1 MHNITFAHPWIRL
14 GLVLVPL
21 MVAWYLWRDRKQE
34 AALQHSDISLFD
46 GVKQSL
52 RVRLRWLPYA
62 LRVVA
67 VGAAV
72 VALARPQS
80 SDSWSQ
86 SNTEG
91 IDIVLSLDVSN
102 SMHFEDF
109 RPDRLEASKEVASQF
124 VAGRPNDNIGLVL
137 FGSES
142 YTMCPMTSDHAV
154 VANMINSVAF
164 DLIDGGSTAIGDG
177 LVTAVNRIR
186 SGQAKSK
193 VIILLTDGSNNS
205 GDVSPKDAAQ
215 VAQAMGVRLYTI
227 GVGSKG
233 EFETTVGYDPFGRPV
248 RQKVKADID
257 EETLKTMA
265 QFTGGRYFR
274 ATNKSSL
281 ATIFDEIDKMEKTKM
296 SVREFSRKEEEFL
309 PFALAAIALLLLHV
323 ILRNTVLRNIP

>member
-1 MHNITFAHPWIRL
+1 MQFANPGYLFLLIL
-14 GLVLVPL
+14 LIPAI
-21 MVAWYLWRDRKQE
+21 AWYVWKQAE
-34 AALQHSDISLFD
+34 AQASLQVSSTSAFQKLPRSWKEYLRHADFALLCGAAALTI
-46 GVKQSL
+46 
-52 RVRLRWLPYA
+52 
-62 LRVVA
+62 
-67 VGAAV
+67 

-109 RPDRLEASKEVASQF
+109 RPDRLEASKEVASRF

-154 VANMINSVAF
+154 VSNMINSVTF

-274 ATNKSSL
+274 ATNKNSL
-281 ATIFDEIDKMEKTKM
+281 SEIFDEIDKMEKTKM
-296 SVREFSRKEEEFL
+296 SVREFSRKDEEFL
-309 PFALAAIALLLLHV
+309 PFALAAIVLLLLHV
-323 ILRNTVLRNIP
+323 IIRNTVLRNIP

>member
-1 MHNITFAHPWIRL
+1 MQFANPEYLFLLI
-14 GLVLVPL
+14 VLIPA
-21 MVAWYLWRDRKQE
+21 VAWYVWKQSVAQASLQISTTDPFQKLPRSWKE
-34 AALQHSDISLFD
+34 YMRHVNFAFLCAAL
-46 GVKQSL
+46 
-52 RVRLRWLPYA
+52 A
-62 LRVVA
+62 LTII
-67 VGAAV
+67 
-72 VALARPQS
+72 ALARPQS

-102 SMHFEDF
+102 SMQFEDF
-109 RPDRLEASKEVASQF
+109 RPNRLEASKDVASSF

-137 FGSES
+137 FGKES

-154 VANMINSVAF
+154 VGNMINSVTF

-248 RQKVKADID
+248 RQKVAADID
-257 EETLKTMA
+257 EETLKSMA

-274 ATNKSSL
+274 ATDKNSL
-281 ATIFDEIDKMEKTKM
+281 TQIFDEIDKMEKTKM
-296 SVREFSRKEEEFL
+296 SVREYSRKEEEFL
-309 PFALAAIALLLLHV
+309 PFVLAALCFLLLHV
-323 ILRNTVLRNIP
+323 FFRNTILRNIP

>member
-1 MHNITFAHPWIRL
+1 MQFAHPGYLFLLIL
-14 GLVLVPL
+14 LVPV
-21 MVAWYLWRDRKQE
+21 VAWYVWKQSE
-34 AALQHSDISLFD
+34 AQAALQVSTTSPFQRLPRSW
-46 GVKQSL
+46 KEYL
-52 RVRLRWLPYA
+52 RHVNFA
-62 LRVVA
+62 LLC
-67 VGAAV
+67 GALAATI

-86 SNTEG
+86 SKTEG

-109 RPDRLEASKEVASQF
+109 RPDRLEASKDVASKF

-154 VANMINSVAF
+154 VSNMINSVTF

-248 RQKVKADID
+248 RQKVTADID

-281 ATIFDEIDKMEKTKM
+281 SEIFDEIDKMEKTKM
-296 SVREFSRKEEEFL
+296 SVREFSRKDEEFL
-309 PFALAAIALLLLHV
+309 PFALAAIVLLLLHV
-323 ILRNTVLRNIP
+323 VLRNTILRNIP

>member
-1 MHNITFAHPWIRL
+1 MILLIPAI
-14 GLVLVPL
+14 
-21 MVAWYLWRDRKQE
+21 AWYIWKQSE
-34 AALQHSDISLFD
+34 AQASLQVSSTSAFQKLPRSWKEYLRHVNFALLCGAAALTI
-46 GVKQSL
+46 
-52 RVRLRWLPYA
+52 
-62 LRVVA
+62 
-67 VGAAV
+67 

-109 RPDRLEASKEVASQF
+109 RPDRLEASKEVASRF

-154 VANMINSVAF
+154 VANMINSVTF

-215 VAQAMGVRLYTI
+215 VAHAMGVRLYTI

-274 ATNKSSL
+274 ATNKNSL
-281 ATIFDEIDKMEKTKM
+281 AEIFDEIDKMEKTKM

>member
-1 MHNITFAHPWIRL
+1 MQFANPGYLFLLIL
-14 GLVLVPL
+14 LIPAI
-21 MVAWYLWRDRKQE
+21 AWYVWKQAE
-34 AALQHSDISLFD
+34 AQASLQVSSTSAFQKLPRSWKEYLRHADFALLCGAAALTI
-46 GVKQSL
+46 
-52 RVRLRWLPYA
+52 
-62 LRVVA
+62 
-67 VGAAV
+67 

-109 RPDRLEASKEVASQF
+109 RPDRLEASKEVASRF

-154 VANMINSVAF
+154 VSNMINSVTF

-274 ATNKSSL
+274 ATNKNSL
-281 ATIFDEIDKMEKTKM
+281 SEIFDEIDKMEKTKM
-296 SVREFSRKEEEFL
+296 SVREFSRKDEEFL

-323 ILRNTVLRNIP
+323 IIRNTVLRNIP

>member
-1 MHNITFAHPWIRL
+1 MQFAHPGYLFLLLLLI
-14 GLVLVPL
+14 PAI
-21 MVAWYLWRDRKQE
+21 AWYIWKQSE
-34 AALQHSDISLFD
+34 AQASLQVSTTSPFQKLPRSWKEYLRHVNFAVLCGAAALTIVS
-46 GVKQSL
+46 
-52 RVRLRWLPYA
+52 
-62 LRVVA
+62 
-67 VGAAV
+67 
-72 VALARPQS
+72 LARPQS

-257 EETLKTMA
+257 EETLKAMA

-309 PFALAAIALLLLHV
+309 PFALAAIILLLLHV

>member
-1 MHNITFAHPWIRL
+1 MQFANPGYLFLLALLI
-14 GLVLVPL
+14 PAI
-21 MVAWYLWRDRKQE
+21 AWYIWKQSE
-34 AALQHSDISLFD
+34 AQASLQVSSTSAFQKLPRSWKEYLRHVNFALLCGAAALTI
-46 GVKQSL
+46 
-52 RVRLRWLPYA
+52 
-62 LRVVA
+62 
-67 VGAAV
+67 

-109 RPDRLEASKEVASQF
+109 RPDRLEASKEVASRF

-154 VANMINSVAF
+154 VANMINSVTF

-215 VAQAMGVRLYTI
+215 VAHAMGVRLYTI

-274 ATNKSSL
+274 ATNKNSL
-281 ATIFDEIDKMEKTKM
+281 AEIFDEIDKMEKTKM

-309 PFALAAIALLLLHV
+309 PFALAAIVLLLLHV

>member
-1 MHNITFAHPWIRL
+1 MQFANPGYLFLLIL
-14 GLVLVPL
+14 LIPAI
-21 MVAWYLWRDRKQE
+21 AWYVWKQAE
-34 AALQHSDISLFD
+34 AQASLQVSSTSAFQKLPRSWKEYLRHADFALLCGAAALTI
-46 GVKQSL
+46 
-52 RVRLRWLPYA
+52 
-62 LRVVA
+62 
-67 VGAAV
+67 

-109 RPDRLEASKEVASQF
+109 RPDRLEASKEVASRF

-154 VANMINSVAF
+154 VSNMINSVTF

-274 ATNKSSL
+274 ATNKNSL
-281 ATIFDEIDKMEKTKM
+281 SEIFDEIDKMEKTKM
-296 SVREFSRKEEEFL
+296 SVREFSRKDDEFL

-323 ILRNTVLRNIP
+323 IIRNTVLRNIP

>member
-1 MHNITFAHPWIRL
+1 MQFANPGYLFLLIL
-14 GLVLVPL
+14 LVPAI
-21 MVAWYLWRDRKQE
+21 AWYIW
-34 AALQHSDISLFD
+34 
-46 GVKQSL
+46 KQSEAQASLQVSTTSPFQKLPRSWKEYL
-52 RVRLRWLPYA
+52 RQVNFA
-62 LRVVA
+62 LLC
-67 VGAAV
+67 GALALTIV
-72 VALARPQS
+72 CLARPQS

-102 SMHFEDF
+102 SMQFEDF
-109 RPDRLEASKEVASQF
+109 RPNRLEASKDVAAQF
-124 VAGRPNDNIGLVL
+124 VNGRPNDNIGLVL
-137 FGSES
+137 FGKES

-154 VANMINSVAF
+154 VSNMINSVTF
-164 DLIDGGSTAIGDG
+164 DLIDGSSTAIGDG

-233 EFETTVGYDPFGRPV
+233 EFEATVGYDPFGRPV
-248 RQKVKADID
+248 RQKIKADID
-257 EETLKTMA
+257 EDVLKSMA

-281 ATIFDEIDKMEKTKM
+281 AEIFDEIDKMEKTKM
-296 SVREFSRKEEEFL
+296 SVREFSRKDEEFL
-309 PFALAAIALLLLHV
+309 PYALAALLLLLLHV
-323 ILRNTVLRNIP
+323 VLRNTVLRNIP

>member
-1 MHNITFAHPWIRL
+1 MQFANPGYLFLLIL
-14 GLVLVPL
+14 LVPAI
-21 MVAWYLWRDRKQE
+21 AWYVW
-34 AALQHSDISLFD
+34 
-46 GVKQSL
+46 KQSEAQASLQVSTTGPFQRLPRSWKEYL
-52 RVRLRWLPYA
+52 RHVNFA
-62 LRVVA
+62 LLCGALALTVV
-67 VGAAV
+67 V
-72 VALARPQS
+72 LARPQS

-102 SMHFEDF
+102 SMQLEDF
-109 RPDRLEASKEVASQF
+109 RPNRLEASKDVASKF
-124 VAGRPNDNIGLVL
+124 VAGRPNDNSGLVL
-137 FGSES
+137 FGTES

-154 VANMINSVAF
+154 VSNMLNSVKF

-205 GDVSPKDAAQ
+205 GDVPPKDAAK

-233 EFETTVGYDPFGRPV
+233 EIETTVGYDPFGRPV

-257 EETLKTMA
+257 EETLKQMA

-274 ATNKSSL
+274 ATNKASL
-281 ATIFDEIDKMEKTKM
+281 AEIFDEIDKMEKTKM
-296 SVREFSRKEEEFL
+296 SVREFSRRDEEFL
-309 PFALAAIALLLLHV
+309 PFALAAIALLLMHV
-323 ILRNTVLRNIP
+323 LLRNTVLRNIP